1 MFETVAAGFI
11 ADELS
16 RPMAE
21 AFLKSISK
29 DYNDVYGIEESK
41 KEQDDFAGGPP
52 KYIDKKRSL
61 ADAQD
66 QPQNTVKPNAKN
78 MKKSQTTAAAVG
90 GFGAL
95 DKFFKP
101 K

>member
-41 KEQDDFAGGPP
+41 KE
-52 KYIDKKRSL
+52 
-61 ADAQD
+61 
-66 QPQNTVKPNAKN
+66 
-78 MKKSQTTAAAVG
+78 
-90 GFGAL
+90 
-95 DKFFKP
+95 
-101 K
+101 